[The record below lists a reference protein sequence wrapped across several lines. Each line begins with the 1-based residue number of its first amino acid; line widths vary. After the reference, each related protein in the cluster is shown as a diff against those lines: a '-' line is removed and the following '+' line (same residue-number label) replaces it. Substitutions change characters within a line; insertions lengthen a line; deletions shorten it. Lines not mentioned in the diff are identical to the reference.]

1 MEEKKLLLIVDDDKA
16 FADQLSDK
24 AQKVG
29 FNVHVA
35 ASGKE
40 ALDYIAEHR
49 VDFIILD
56 FIMPEMDGYTFYH
69 ILTHDMKKQIPAVV
83 LTALS
88 RLDDNKEGPRIF
100 EKSETDLDELMNQI
114 RDSLIQKSAE

>member
-16 FADQLSDK
+16 FADQLYEK
-24 AQKVG
+24 AQKAG

-40 ALDYIAEHR
+40 ALDFIADHT

-69 ILTHDMKKQIPAVV
+69 ILTHDMRKQIPAVV

-88 RLDDNKEGPRIF
+88 RLDSSKEGPKIF
-100 EKSETDLDELMNQI
+100 EKSETDLDELMNHVKET
-114 RDSLIQKSAE
+114 LAQKSEE

>member
-29 FNVHVA
+29 FDVHVA

-40 ALDYIAEHR
+40 ALDYVAAHEVH
-49 VDFIILD
+49 FIILD

-69 ILTHDMKKQIPAVV
+69 ILTHDMKKEIPAVI

-88 RLDDNKEGPRIF
+88 RLEDSKDGPQVF
-100 EKSETDLDELMNQI
+100 EKSETDLDELMAKVKEAAFQ
-114 RDSLIQKSAE
+114 RKDS

>member
-69 ILTHDMKKQIPAVV
+69 ILTHDMRRQIPAII
-83 LTALS
+83 LTNLKGTQDKNEE
-88 RLDDNKEGPRIF
+88 LEVFIKPD
-100 EKSETDLDELMNQI
+100 TDLHIVTGKQI
-114 RDSLIQKSAE
+114 GRAHV